1 MTRKI
6 SVSNIKKIKR
16 AVPLIENKIKVKFS
30 FGSDYVIIDANAENE
45 FIVEQV
51 VLAIDFGFEA
61 EDALLLKNTDFL
73 LKFIDIRDNTNRNN
87 LKDVR
92 GRIIGRNGKVKRAI
106 ENLTG
111 SVVVIKDNDIGVIV
125 DDLHLDATIQAIKT
139 LIHGTKYG
147 TVFNYLERQN
157 RTLKHL
163 DVDDLGLKDPKKDLE
178 FENDNIL

>member
-6 SVSNIKKIKR
+6 NVLNIRRVKK
-16 AVPLIENKIKVKFS
+16 AVPAIENKIKVQFS
-30 FGSDYVIIDANAENE
+30 FGSDYVIINANVENE
-45 FIVEQV
+45 FFIEQV
-51 VLAIDFGFEA
+51 VLAVDFGFDV
-61 EDALLLKNTDFL
+61 EDALLLTNPSFL
-73 LKFIDIRDNTNRNN
+73 LKFIDIRDNTSRNN

-92 GRIIGRNGKVKRAI
+92 GRIIGKNGRVKKAI

-111 SVVVIKDNDIGVIV
+111 SVVVIKDNDIGIIV
-125 DDLHLDATIQAIKT
+125 DDLHLDTTMQAFKT

-163 DVDDLGLKDPKKDLE
+163 NVEDLGLKNPKEDLS
-178 FENDNIL
+178 